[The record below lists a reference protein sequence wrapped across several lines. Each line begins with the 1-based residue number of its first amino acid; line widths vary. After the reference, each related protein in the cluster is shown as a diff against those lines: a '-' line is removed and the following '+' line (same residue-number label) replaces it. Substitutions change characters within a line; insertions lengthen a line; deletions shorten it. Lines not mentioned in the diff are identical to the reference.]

1 MTIETAA
8 EEITNST
15 KQSSGTLNKIKYQ
28 MKREREKYRDG
39 WTAGRG
45 LPASWTDSSWAHV
58 LHKRVTQKRRNH
70 VTSSSAWIVD
80 GCASV
85 IKTRTHTDTDTADK
99 WNEKKKRTGTHASSF
114 PSIYYIQQIPLGVI
128 ENLIFFQ
135 FFQFCFSP
143 WVAQPRIQVGIES
156 KKKKKTDSTKLS
168 CQQLGASRWRKR
180 RRGLTSHLKRAGLL
194 SPRIFFPGA
203 QGEVLSPKT
212 LFVSLFSPL
221 SKLFPFSPAA
231 FMEWRIS
238 FLISPLSL
246 FLGWPVVVVV

>member
-135 FFQFCFSP
+135 
-143 WVAQPRIQVGIES
+143 PRIQVGIES
-156 KKKKKTDSTKLS
+156 KKKTDSTKLS
-168 CQQLGASRWRKR
+168 CQQLGASRWRK

-203 QGEVLSPKT
+203 QGEVLSQKLC
-212 LFVSLFSPL
+212 LFLSSLLSPSSFLFRQQHSWNGGSLF
-221 SKLFPFSPAA
+221 
-231 FMEWRIS
+231 W
-238 FLISPLSL
+238 FLLSL
-246 FLGWPVVVVV
+246 SFWVGRLLLLSRRKKSWSPPPV

>member
-1 MTIETAA
+1 M
-8 EEITNST
+8 NSGWMRVRYQNENT
-15 KQSSGTLNKIKYQ
+15 HRHRHSRQ
-28 MKREREKYRDG
+28 MKR
-39 WTAGRG
+39 
-45 LPASWTDSSWAHV
+45 
-58 LHKRVTQKRRNH
+58 
-70 VTSSSAWIVD
+70 
-80 GCASV
+80 
-85 IKTRTHTDTDTADK
+85 
-99 WNEKKKRTGTHASSF
+99 KKKKNWNTRILISE
-114 PSIYYIQQIPLGVI
+114 YILYPANPPGRYWKF
-128 ENLIFFQ
+128 NFFQ

>member
-1 MTIETAA
+1 MTIETAV

-15 KQSSGTLNKIKYQ
+15 KQSSGRLNKIKYQ
-28 MKREREKYRDG
+28 MKREREKYRNG

-135 FFQFCFSP
+135 
-143 WVAQPRIQVGIES
+143 PRIQVGIES

-168 CQQLGASRWRKR
+168 CQQLGASRWRK